1 MKLQNDEMQA
11 GTGENFFVFFFFL
24 NEINVMIFKIFYVV
38 GKQSLA
44 LVDKGSAFVLSDY
57 PTLISTW
64 VCV

>member
-1 MKLQNDEMQA
+1 MMKRRQGRGKISL
-11 GTGENFFVFFFFL
+11 FFFFL
-24 NEINVMIFKIFYVV
+24 NEINVMIFKICYVV

-44 LVDKGSAFVLSDY
+44 LDDKGSAFVLSDY

>member
-11 GTGENFFVFFFFL
+11 GTGKFLCFFFFL